1 MISLFLKGDACSIYR
16 KACIDTFGDH
26 TTHCRKLQGFKYMQ
40 DLNIYVFFDIFRGA
54 GIFVK
59 KEVSLNFL
67 TDPQEKRLTIRP
79 MNVMVHE

>member
-1 MISLFLKGDACSIYR
+1 
-16 KACIDTFGDH
+16 
-26 TTHCRKLQGFKYMQ
+26 MQ